1 MKLVQNLITRAI
13 ITSTLGY
20 QNSLFVTSEFGRKFS
35 SFVKKHTHTRHQP
48 AIRVL
53 FYGKSGKKRGG
64 GGAGKNKKELK
75 KEEGSPDRR

>member
-20 QNSLFVTSEFGRKFS
+20 QNSLFVTSEFERKFS

-53 FYGKSGKKRGG
+53 FYGKKREKRGG
-64 GGAGKNKKELK
+64 DGKNKKRTEK
-75 KEEGSPDRR
+75 GRRIA